1 MERLMID
8 QASLAAVESARFSAQ
23 FMRPIYD
30 TYGFAQIPQTIRYC
44 LTDSQQKCVP
54 FGQRDD
60 LYQNYDAVVL
70 LFVDAFGW
78 RFFEQYHQRSPF
90 LGRVVEQGLV
100 AKLTSQFP
108 STTAAHVTTIHT
120 GLRVGASG
128 VYEWYYYEPQ
138 LDRMIAPLLFSF
150 AGDAERDR
158 LASTGIAAQALYPS
172 QTLYQELQPH
182 GVDSIVFQHY
192 SYAHSP
198 YSATVTNGARMLPYR
213 TLPEALVNLGQ
224 LLDQQKRKT
233 YYFLYVDTIDT
244 ICHRYGPDSPQTA
257 AEIEAFLAI
266 MEQTF
271 HQRRAG
277 TQLRTLFLLTADH
290 GQIAIDPAT
299 TIYINKR
306 FPELLPW
313 LATNRSGQPLAP
325 AGSSRD
331 MFLHIKDAHLD
342 QAHAFLQQALAG
354 RAEIYRVQQLINQGI
369 FGTTSPSA
377 AFMGRVGNLVI
388 LPYAHETVWWY
399 EKGRFEQKFY
409 GSHGGLS
416 REEMETL
423 LLALPYGC

>member
-1 MERLMID
+1 MIN
-8 QASLAAVESARFSAQ
+8 QESLTAVASARFSEQ
-23 FMRPIYD
+23 FMRPLYAD
-30 TYGFAQIPQTIRYC
+30 YGFAQIPQTIRYC
-44 LTDSQQKCVP
+44 LTDNDQKGVP
-54 FGQRDD
+54 FGARDD
-60 LYQNYDAVVL
+60 LYQKYDAVVL

-90 LGRVVEQGLV
+90 LRRAVEQGLV
-100 AKLTSQFP
+100 SKLTSQFP

-120 GLRVGASG
+120 GLPVGASG

-150 AGDAERDR
+150 AGDAGRNT
-158 LASTGIAAQALYPS
+158 LAPTGIAAQALYPS
-172 QTLYQELQPH
+172 HTLYQDLLPH
-182 GVDSIVFQHY
+182 GVDSVVFQHV

-198 YSATVTNGARMLPYR
+198 YSKTVTNGARVVPYR

-224 LLDQQKRKT
+224 LIDRQKRKA

-244 ICHRYGPDSPQTA
+244 ICHHYGPDAPQTV
-257 AEIEAFLAI
+257 AEIEAFLATVELI
-266 MEQTF
+266 F
-271 HQRRAG
+271 HNSRAG
-277 TQLRTLFLLTADH
+277 KKQRTLFLLTADH

-299 TIYINKR
+299 TIYLNQR
-306 FPELLPW
+306 FPELLPYF
-313 LATNRSGQPLAP
+313 ATNQAGQPLAP

-331 MFLHIKDAHLD
+331 MFLHIKDAHID

-354 RAEIYRVQQLINQGI
+354 RAEVYPVQQLIEQGF
-369 FGTTSPSA
+369 FGTTSPSS
-377 AFMGRVGNLVI
+377 AFISRVGNLVI

-399 EKGRFEQKFY
+399 EQGRFEQKFY

-423 LLALPYGC
+423 LLVLPYG